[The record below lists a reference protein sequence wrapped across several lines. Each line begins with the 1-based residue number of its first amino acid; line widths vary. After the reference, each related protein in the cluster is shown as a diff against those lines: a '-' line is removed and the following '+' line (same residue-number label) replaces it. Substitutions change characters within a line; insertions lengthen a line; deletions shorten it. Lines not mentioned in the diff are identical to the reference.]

1 MRTPIVALV
10 LFALAA
16 LPCAATIIT
25 LDELHFD
32 PPLPTSSTVVEL
44 RAGGIASDG
53 GAPNALEMSV
63 VGHTINLDLV
73 VDHEFAGVILA
84 VIPWGLRTPLG
95 RFEPGTYQVVLR
107 HAGQVLATREL
118 TVLPLDDDPPAYDKA
133 LVPFLYSGP
142 GAFGAQWVTI
152 FHADGYSPKE
162 LVLPSGQ
169 RPNGAVISLTR
180 QQAREMR
187 FSLRF
192 RDAARMPRD
201 FGVRVPIVR
210 IAGTAWSL
218 VLPDIPLDPRF
229 RRTLRVY
236 DIDGEPRP
244 ISISLIRADGTRADG
259 PARPVEL
266 ARNCGG
272 AACNAPAFLQ
282 FDLDSLL
289 APDVPREGRVDV
301 WVSGKYAVAR
311 LWAMVSMTD
320 NETQETTIVTPR

>member
-1 MRTPIVALV
+1 VRTTIVAFV
-10 LFALAA
+10 LFVLAA

-44 RAGGIASDG
+44 RAGGISFDG
-53 GAPNALEMSV
+53 GAPNALQMSV
-63 VGHTINLDLV
+63 VGRTINLDLV
-73 VDHEFAGVILA
+73 VDYQFDGVILA
-84 VIPWGLRTPLG
+84 VIQWGLRTPLG

-107 HAGQVLATREL
+107 YGGQVLATREL
-118 TVLPLDDDPPAYDKA
+118 TVLPLYDDPPAYDKA

-152 FHADGYSPKE
+152 FHADGYDPKE

-180 QQAREMR
+180 QQARDMR

-210 IAGTAWSL
+210 TADTAWSL
-218 VLPDIPLDPRF
+218 VLPDVPLDPRF

-244 ISISLIRADGTRADG
+244 ISVSLTRADGTGADE
-259 PARPVEL
+259 PYRPMKLVL
-266 ARNCGG
+266 DRDG
-272 AACNAPAFLQ
+272 AAWDAPAFLQ
-282 FDLDSLL
+282 LDLDSLL

-301 WVSGKYAVAR
+301 WVSSKYAVAR
-311 LWAMVSMTD
+311 LWAMVSITD
-320 NETQETTIVTPR
+320 NGTQETTIVTPR